1 MVAIKNIAF
10 FSAVAAIA
18 SAAPTAAASNEVARR
33 SELSAAEI
41 LAPYAEINK
50 RSNVDLSAV
59 ATLLA
64 NVGTFLQ
71 ETLTNVLS
79 GNLSLEP
86 TSLATFLAQVNS
98 VLLELEN
105 NLKSTDL
112 TSGVGSL
119 VQNLL
124 IKTGLQTL
132 VLNLSVIISNLV
144 SRLLTGKDID
154 SSVKAQFTAI
164 LSTITS
170 LQTTLKSDGL
180 SSGVDGLLSNIIGD
194 LNKIL

>member
-86 TSLATFLAQVNS
+86 TSLATFWPRSTPFFLSLRTTLRALILLLVS
-98 VLLELEN
+98 VLLFKIFL
-105 NLKSTDL
+105 LR
-112 TSGVGSL
+112 L
-119 VQNLL
+119 VFRHL
-124 IKTGLQTL
+124 
-132 VLNLSVIISNLV
+132 
-144 SRLLTGKDID
+144 
-154 SSVKAQFTAI
+154 F
-164 LSTITS
+164 
-170 LQTTLKSDGL
+170 
-180 SSGVDGLLSNIIGD
+180 
-194 LNKIL
+194 